1 MNKVPEVELPMTA
14 TKRSLFSD
22 TTSGPSDTS
31 YGTVLGKKCEL
42 VELAD
47 TESDSPVSKNASS
60 VE

>member
-1 MNKVPEVELPMTA
+1 MNRVPEEVLPMTN

-42 VELAD
+42 VELAA
-47 TESDSPVSKNASS
+47 TVLAVAVSKNASS

>member
-1 MNKVPEVELPMTA
+1 MYRVPVEVLPMTA

-42 VELAD
+42 VEFAA
-47 TESDSPVSKNASS
+47 TESAVAVSKNASS